1 MAFRLIKPRF
11 LFSLSVLLALAV
23 TAVACGSDEPAAVPV
38 DVAAIVQQTL
48 AAQQPGITSAD
59 VASEITKAL
68 SAQPGVTSADVA
80 TEIAKALSAQPG
92 VTSADVATEIAKALT
107 AQQPGITSA
116 EVAKAIETALANQP
130 GLTEADVAKAVA
142 DATASQKPGLTA
154 GDVEAIVNL
163 VVQAVPEAAAP
174 APAGSK
180 PSGELTVGVGGLP
193 PLVQLGSKD
202 AAGTTSVGMNWS
214 IYEGLFKA
222 PPAPQ
227 PGEASSPAPATYVSE
242 LAESWTIAP
251 DQTSIS
257 FNIRQGVQF
266 HDGWGELTAEDVA
279 WTFNESLILGST
291 GNGAEQLPPALK
303 VGWDAPDKYTA
314 VMNIEPGEFP
324 PTWGTLIGKGWSD
337 TYGMLSKNLY
347 DTVGE
352 DEFLTTPIGTGPYN
366 ATYWKGH
373 DEMVAEAVVD
383 HWRVTPS
390 VKVLR
395 VIEMPEQATR
405 EAALRTR
412 EIDIAPIPGKAL
424 KALLGDIGGGAVVV
438 GLTNPNTIYM
448 SGNYWGKTCPSCEET
463 DVYRKWDGFTEAIE
477 LGYPWVGDPEDA
489 EGMEKARKVRWAM
502 SMAIDRQTI
511 IDTVLGGFGAPVYNS
526 HMHSQ
531 FPPGSPLYRDEW
543 TVPFDTVKANEWLT
557 EAGYPDGFKVTLWSA
572 PDFSF
577 WDPEIA
583 DAVGEMWRQNL
594 GLDVTVDHSPYA
606 SRRPQSVDK
615 SMNVPWL
622 HGFGFE
628 KGGTIANFY
637 CPHPGHIGGLT
648 LPDDLCDI
656 GFENDV
662 EPSFDKRMQNNATVG
677 DYLSYW
683 QLHIGVATV
692 GNYFVYQPYVKGWKP
707 FTVNYFNNPESITI
721 ER

>member
-1 MAFRLIKPRF
+1 
-11 LFSLSVLLALAV
+11 VLLALAV

-38 DVAAIVQQTL
+38 DVAAIVQQAL

-142 DATASQKPGLTA
+142 DATASQKPGLT
-154 GDVEAIVNL
+154 
-163 VVQAVPEAAAP
+163 AVPEAAAP

-424 KALLGDIGGGAVVV
+424 NALLGDIGGGAVVV

-662 EPSFDKRMQNNATVG
+662 EPSFDK
-677 DYLSYW
+677 L
-683 QLHIGVATV
+683 
-692 GNYFVYQPYVKGWKP
+692 
-707 FTVNYFNNPESITI
+707 TVNYFNNPESITI

>member
-1 MAFRLIKPRF
+1 MVNSVITKRF
-11 LFSLSVLLALAV
+11 IAATLGLVVLLALA
-23 TAVACGSDEPAAVPV
+23 CSSQPAAPAFDPAELSKLVQSAVENAVPDQPSQPAPV
-38 DVAAIVQQTL
+38 SAEEIQRMVEAAVSSSAPEGASAEEIRAMVQQGVAASI
-48 AAQQPGITSAD
+48 
-59 VASEITKAL
+59 
-68 SAQPGVTSADVA
+68 QPGVTAS
-80 TEIAKALSAQPG
+80 Q
-92 VTSADVATEIAKALT
+92 
-107 AQQPGITSA
+107 
-116 EVAKAIETALANQP
+116 IESLVN
-130 GLTEADVAKAVA
+130 KAVA
-142 DATASQKPGLTA
+142 DAAASQQPGLTA
-154 GDVEAIVNL
+154 GEVEAIVAK

-174 APAGSK
+174 PPAGSK
-180 PSGELTVGVGGLP
+180 PSGELVVGITGLP

-202 AAGTTSVGMNWS
+202 AAGTVSIGMNWS

-227 PGEASSPAPATYVSE
+227 PGEASSPDPATYVPE
-242 LAESWTIAP
+242 LAESWSVAT
-251 DQTSIS
+251 DQTSIA

-279 WTFNESLILGST
+279 WTFNESWIVGST

-324 PTWGTLIGKGWSD
+324 PTWGVLIGKGWSD
-337 TYGMLSKNLY
+337 TFGMLSKTLY

-352 DEFLTTPIGTGPYN
+352 DEFLNTPIGTGPYN
-366 ATYWKGH
+366 AIFWNGH
-373 DEMVAEAVVD
+373 DEMVAEAVEG

-390 VKVLR
+390 VKLLR
-395 VIEMPEQATR
+395 TIEMPEQATR
-405 EAALRTR
+405 DAALRTE

-424 KALLGDIGGGAVVV
+424 NDLLGDIGGGAVVV

-448 SGNYWGKTCPSCEET
+448 SGNYWGKTCPTCEDT

-477 LGYPWVGDPEDA
+477 KGYPWVGDPEDA
-489 EGMEKARKVRWAM
+489 DSMENARKVRWAM

-511 IDTVLGGFGAPVYNS
+511 IDTVLGGFGDPVYNS

-531 FPPGSPLYRDEW
+531 FPPGSPLYKDEW
-543 TVPFDTVKANEWLT
+543 TVPFDTVKANEWLA
-557 EAGYPDGFKVTLWSA
+557 EAGYPDGFEVTLWSA

-577 WDPEIA
+577 WDPENA
-583 DAVGEMWRQNL
+583 DAVAEMWRQNL

-606 SRRPQSVDK
+606 SRRPESVDK

-637 CPHPGHIGGLT
+637 CPSPGHIGGLT

-662 EPSFDKRMQNNATVG
+662 EPSFDKRMQNNVALG
-677 DYLSYW
+677 DFLSYQ